1 MKTTKQARKV
11 AEKKIKILH
20 NKKGA
25 DLPEKLVFVDV
36 ETTGTSILADRIIEI
51 GMYRVEKGKIVRK
64 FHSLVDPDR
73 YLPTDITRLTG
84 ITPAELEGA
93 PTFFS
98 LAEQISDLLSG
109 AVFCA
114 HNAHFDYSFIKAELR
129 RVGIKFQTT
138 KLCTVKLSRAIFPQE
153 PRHNLDAVMERM
165 GISCENRHRALDDA
179 RVLVEFYQKV
189 VRTVPQKKLSL
200 IIKKITKHPSLPP
213 KIGRE
218 RIEAIPENPGV
229 YVFYDETHQPLYVGK
244 SVNLRDRV
252 LSHFSDS
259 ESQKELKIK
268 QQIAS
273 IETIETAGELG
284 ALLREAR
291 LVKETQPMLNR
302 MLRQQNFLVAAT
314 YEKNKDGYL
323 VVKLERKKTIT
334 PGDFETMV
342 RLFRS
347 LQQAK
352 EFLSRLA
359 KKNSLCE
366 KMLGVAT
373 TRGRCFGYDLGR
385 CFGACVGEE
394 SPAKHNLRFLT
405 AIAGLKVK
413 TWPFSG
419 RIIIREESLDGK
431 REGHVIDQ
439 WCYLGSVKDDE
450 ELDQKTWP
458 EANFD
463 YDAYKILAKYI
474 LSPQNQKHIHVLE

>member
-1 MKTTKQARKV
+1 MSIVKKTP
-11 AEKKIKILH
+11 KK
-20 NKKGA
+20 KKRLLSGKKKNSIS
-25 DLPEKLVFVDV
+25 LPRKLVFVDV
-36 ETTGTSILADRIIEI
+36 ETTGTSILSDRIIEI
-51 GMYRVEKGKIVRK
+51 GIYRVEDGKIVKK

-73 YLPTDITRLTG
+73 YLPNDITRLTG
-84 ITPAELEGA
+84 ITAGELEGA
-93 PTFFS
+93 PTFSS
-98 LAEQISDLLSG
+98 LKDTILEMMTD

-129 RVGIKFQTT
+129 RSGIKFQTT
-138 KLCTVKLSRAIFPQE
+138 KLCTVKLSRAIFPNE

-189 VRTVPQKKLSL
+189 VKAVPPKRLSE
-200 IIKKITKHPSLPP
+200 IIKRITRHPSLPP
-213 KIGRE
+213 RIGRE
-218 RIEAIPENPGV
+218 RIDAIPENPGV
-229 YVFYDETHQPLYVGK
+229 YVFYDEAHQPLYVGK

-252 LSHFSDS
+252 LSHFSDT
-259 ESQKELKIK
+259 ESSKELKIK
-268 QQIAS
+268 QQVAS

-284 ALLREAR
+284 ALLREAT
-291 LVKETQPMLNR
+291 LVKQSQPMLNR

-334 PGDFETMV
+334 PDDFETLI

-359 KKNSLCE
+359 KEASICE
-366 KMLGVAT
+366 KMLGISN

-385 CFGACVGEE
+385 CAGACVGEE
-394 SPAKHNLRFLT
+394 SPAKHNLKLLT

-413 TWPFSG
+413 AWPFQG
-419 RIIIREESLDGK
+419 RIIIREESLEGK
-431 REGHVIDQ
+431 REGHVVDQ

-450 ELDQKTWP
+450 ELSQKSWP
-458 EANFD
+458 PATFD

-474 LSPQNQKHIHVLE
+474 LSPNNQKYIHLLG